1 MSALSAWQCLLSRN
15 LPGIMGYISY
25 SLSYYVF
32 KAHTMPACL
41 PAWLTALLPREGL
54 EKRCSAFIVYWQWL
68 GIRFMLPTHTQLT
81 LWSALVLLGRFSCSD
96 LTLPFVKRLKC
107 SFACCTPLEQ
117 PFFFAFIFIFPSPE
131 IVMLNGFSVSV
142 SSGCCC
148 CRWAPLALTRG
159 YFIIY

>member
-1 MSALSAWQCLLSRN
+1 
-15 LPGIMGYISY
+15 MGYISY

-32 KAHTMPACL
+32 KAHTMPAC
-41 PAWLTALLPREGL
+41 LPREGL

-68 GIRFMLPTHTQLT
+68 GIRFMLPTHHSHTYTCPLRVR
-81 LWSALVLLGRFSCSD
+81 WSARLVRFSCSD

-117 PFFFAFIFIFPSPE
+117 PFFSFIFIFPSPE

-142 SSGCCC
+142 VAAATAGH
-148 CRWAPLALTRG
+148 L
-159 YFIIY
+159 

>member
-1 MSALSAWQCLLSRN
+1 MCLKLTQCL
-15 LPGIMGYISY
+15 
-25 SLSYYVF
+25 
-32 KAHTMPACL
+32 PACL
-41 PAWLTALLPREGL
+41 ADCFAASLVKGSRRGAQLLLFIGSGSGYVSCCPHTHNLHSGL
-54 EKRCSAFIVYWQWL
+54 
-68 GIRFMLPTHTQLT
+68 P
-81 LWSALVLLGRFSCSD
+81 WSCLAVSPGSD

-117 PFFFAFIFIFPSPE
+117 PFFFSFIFIFPSPE